1 MTTAAHNPARPAAP
15 AAPRA
20 RTAHRPLAI
29 PSVRLV
35 DGPLA
40 RWQERNASATIPH
53 CIEQLEVSGV
63 LDNFRR
69 VVGESDAE
77 FRGFWFADSDL
88 YKVIEAVAWE
98 IARSGTREFDAWLDE
113 VVPLVARVQ
122 DDTGYVHT
130 WIQGVHPEKRFKAQE
145 FAHEMYVAGHLL
157 QAAVA
162 LARAA
167 GRTDLLEIAVRF
179 ADLLDE
185 LFGPGKADA
194 ICGHPEVETALVE
207 LYRLTGE
214 DRYLALAAR
223 LIDLRGHGLLPVGGL
238 GAKYFQDH
246 LPVREATSAAGHAV
260 RQLYLNAGVTDVYL
274 EKGDATLLAAMDS
287 QWASVHDRKMYL
299 SGAFGSRHRDEAF
312 GEDYELPSD
321 RAYAE
326 TCATIADLH
335 WTWRMLLADG
345 AAGPARYAEAIER
358 EVHNALAAAVDASGT
373 RFFYAN
379 PLQLRPDR
387 ISEENAPRERAA
399 WYACACCPPNI
410 ARTVAQLS
418 GYVASVTDGALWFHL
433 LADAEVDLPASLG
446 AGVVRVRTA
455 YPAQGR
461 VEIEVLGDVVAGAT
475 LCVRVPSWAAG
486 SQIAGPGGTHGRD
499 DDGYARVPLV
509 TGATYVLDVD
519 LEPRLTR
526 AHHRVDAL
534 RGAVAVERG
543 PVVYCV
549 EQADLADPLVVDDLV
564 LLPGPVR
571 AGEDGALLL
580 RCGVVPA
587 ADDLYASH
595 AAPAAVGEHEVRAIP
610 FADWGNRAPGAM
622 RVWLPTA
629 QR

>member
-1 MTTAAHNPARPAAP
+1 VPAQCALPAAP
-15 AAPRA
+15 IAATR
-20 RTAHRPLAI
+20 HRPLPVPA
-29 PSVRLV
+29 VRLV
-35 DGPLA
+35 GGPLA
-40 RWQERNASATIPH
+40 AWQERNAAATIPH
-53 CIEQLEVSGV
+53 CIAQLEASGV

-69 VVGESDAE
+69 VVGESEAE

-98 IARSGTREFDAWLDE
+98 IARSGTHEFDAWLDD

-130 WIQGVHPEKRFKAQE
+130 WIQGVHPEKRFKEQE
-145 FAHEMYVAGHLL
+145 FAHEMYVAGHLV

-167 GRTDLLEIAVRF
+167 RRTDLLDIAVRF

-185 LFGPGKADA
+185 LFGPGKQDA
-194 ICGHPEVETALVE
+194 ICGHPEIETALVE
-207 LYRLTGE
+207 LYRHTGE
-214 DRYLALAAR
+214 DRYLALAAK
-223 LIDLRGHGLLPVGGL
+223 LVDLRGHGLLRVGGL

-246 LPVREATSAAGHAV
+246 LPVRESTSAAGHAV

-274 EKGDATLLAAMDS
+274 ETGDPTLLAAMDA

-335 WTWRMLLADG
+335 WTWRMLLAGGSAG
-345 AAGPARYAEAIER
+345 AARCSEAIER

-399 WYACACCPPNI
+399 WYPCACCPPNI

-418 GYVASVTDGALWFHL
+418 AYVASVSDGALWLHQY
-433 LADAEVDLPASLG
+433 ADAEIDLPASLG
-446 AGVVRVRTA
+446 TGIVRVRTA
-455 YPAQGR
+455 YPADGR
-461 VEIEVLGDVVAGAT
+461 VEIEVLGDVVADAT
-475 LCVRVPSWAAG
+475 LCVRVPRWSAT
-486 SQIAGPGGTHGRD
+486 SRVTGPGGAHARD
-499 DDGYARVPLV
+499 ADGYARAPLAA
-509 TGATYVLDVD
+509 GATYVLDVE

-549 EQADLADPLVVDDLV
+549 EQADLPDPLVVDDLV
-564 LLPGPVR
+564 LLTGPVR
-571 AGEDGALLL
+571 EGERGTLLL
-580 RCGVVPA
+580 RCGVVA
-587 ADDLYASH
+587 AGDDLYRDD
-595 AAPAAVGEHEVRAIP
+595 APYDVVGEHEITAIP
-610 FADWGNRAPGAM
+610 FADWGNREPGAM

-629 QR
+629 LS